1 MDVLNALYYQKEKN
15 IEFQQNN
22 LLKEAYSILNGDIS
36 DVKSS
41 SVDFFSN
48 RNESILT
55 AKQLVLDTNRI
66 FSIKDIKSV
75 CIDFRLRF
83 LDKKYYRAEL
93 PYDTHIKLTA
103 FEIEIGVPVSFK
115 VLTEAQNFKS
125 TYPHMQQLL
134 FADLGNGEFYFI
146 HKWGNEYSHYRK
158 YAAMPYKNIEFLFVI
173 ILVVS
178 SVLSIITPTNFITTK
193 PNIDYFSMIRLAFF
207 FWCVVALS
215 ALFTYY
221 IVAIRKGMNSSEWDN
236 PSFM

>member
-1 MDVLNALYYQKEKN
+1 MDILNALQSQREKN

-22 LLKEAYSILNGDIS
+22 LLKEAYSILKGDIS
-36 DVKSS
+36 EVKSS
-41 SVDFFSN
+41 SVNFFSHQ
-48 RNESILT
+48 NESIL
-55 AKQLVLDTNRI
+55 AVKPLVLDTNRV

-83 LDKKYYRAEL
+83 LDKKFYRAEL
-93 PYDTHIKLTA
+93 PYDAHIKLTA
-103 FEIEIGVPVSFK
+103 FEIEIGESVSFK
-115 VLTEAQNFKS
+115 ILTEAQNFKS
-125 TYPHMQQLL
+125 TYPHTQQLL

-146 HKWGNEYSHYRK
+146 HKWGNEFNDFRK
-158 YAAMPYKNIEFLFVI
+158 YTAMPYKNIEFLFTLILI
-173 ILVVS
+173 IS
-178 SVLSIITPTNFITTK
+178 SVLTIITPTNFITTK

>member
-1 MDVLNALYYQKEKN
+1 MDILNALHSRREKN

-22 LLKEAYSILNGDIS
+22 LLKEAYSILKGDVS
-36 DVKSS
+36 EVKNL
-41 SVDFFSN
+41 SVDFFSHQ
-48 RNESILT
+48 NESILT
-55 AKQLVLDTNRI
+55 AKPLVLDTKRV

-93 PYDTHIKLTA
+93 PYDAHIKLTA

-115 VLTEAQNFKS
+115 ILTESHNFKS
-125 TYPHMQQLL
+125 TYPHTQQLL

-146 HKWGNEYSHYRK
+146 HKWGNEFKDFRK
-158 YAAMPYKNIEFLFVI
+158 YTAMPYKNIEFLFVI
-173 ILVVS
+173 ILVIS
-178 SVLSIITPTNFITTK
+178 SVLTIITPTNFITSK
-193 PNIDYFSMIRLAFF
+193 PNMNYFSMIRLAFF

-221 IVAIRKGMNSSEWDN
+221 IVAIRKGMNSSEWD
-236 PSFM
+236 SATFM

>member
-1 MDVLNALYYQKEKN
+1 MDVLNALHHQKEKN

-22 LLKEAYSILNGDIS
+22 LLKEAYSILKGDVT
-36 DVKSS
+36 DVRTS
-41 SVDFFSN
+41 SVNFFSN
-48 RNESILT
+48 QNKSILLT
-55 AKQLVLDTNRI
+55 KPLVLDINRI

-83 LDKKYYRAEL
+83 LDKKYYQAEL
-93 PYDTHIKLTA
+93 PYDAHIKLTA

-115 VLTEAQNFKS
+115 ILTEVRNFKT
-125 TYPHMQQLL
+125 TYPHTQQLL

-146 HKWGNEYSHYRK
+146 HKWGNEFSTFRK

-173 ILVVS
+173 ILIVS
-178 SVLSIITPTNFITTK
+178 SVLTIITPTNFITTK

-221 IVAIRKGMNSSEWDN
+221 IVAIRKGMNSSEWD
-236 PSFM
+236 STTFM

>member
-1 MDVLNALYYQKEKN
+1 MDVLNALHHQKEKN

-22 LLKEAYSILNGDIS
+22 LLKEAYSILKGDVS
-36 DVKSS
+36 EVKNL
-41 SVDFFSN
+41 SVDFFSHQ
-48 RNESILT
+48 NESILT
-55 AKQLVLDTNRI
+55 AKPLVLDTNRV

-93 PYDTHIKLTA
+93 PYDAHIKLTA

-115 VLTEAQNFKS
+115 ILTEVRNFKT
-125 TYPHMQQLL
+125 TYPHTQQLL

-146 HKWGNEYSHYRK
+146 HKWGNEFSTFRK
-158 YAAMPYKNIEFLFVI
+158 YAAMPYKNIEFLFGI
-173 ILVVS
+173 ILIVS
-178 SVLSIITPTNFITTK
+178 SVLTIITPTNFITTK

-221 IVAIRKGMNSSEWDN
+221 IVAIRKGMNSSEWD
-236 PSFM
+236 SATFM